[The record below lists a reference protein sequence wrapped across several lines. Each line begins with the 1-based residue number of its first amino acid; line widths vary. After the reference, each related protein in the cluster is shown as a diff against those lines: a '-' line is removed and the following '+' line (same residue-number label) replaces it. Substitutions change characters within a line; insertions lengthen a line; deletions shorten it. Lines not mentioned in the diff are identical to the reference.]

1 MQDKS
6 EMTNKKISYKKKK
19 NTDDASDRSWPGPY
33 ASQLFVNVTQLE

>member
-19 NTDDASDRSWPGPY
+19 TLMMLQTDPDQVPMLPSYLSM
-33 ASQLFVNVTQLE
+33 